1 MCIRDRTSSVTID
14 SADGTFGFIVG
25 GNQLTG
31 GELNG
36 FGGTSVTI
44 QNGTFSMWICG
55 GSVAG
60 GDAAAQVMGNTNV
73 TITGGTFNGT
83 GVFGGGFVQ
92 ENGTLNQVGNT
103 NVTISGGTFAG
114 NIYGG
119 HGATNKDASPN
130 GVLFG
135 NTNITISGGIF
146 NGNIYGGG
154 FDQSKVQGDTHITF
168 TGTAGADF
176 SVNGIIDGDAS
187 NARYWSKGSFVT
199 GDRYLTFDAFTGEFG
214 ATLITNIDQM
224 EVTGGSDVNLKNQ
237 LDLSEVSQW
246 EFDFGSSLEGFAQ
259 NDLAGDTLVL
269 SGWEDQLGD
278 EGWTVMSG
286 SSITG
291 FGEMEVTNG
300 SNLIFAWNA
309 DEQYYLGSIGDEQF
323 KLSMEDGAM
332 KLAKLA

>member
-1 MCIRDRTSSVTID
+1 MP
-14 SADGTFGFIVG
+14 A
-25 GNQLTG
+25 TG
-31 GELNG
+31 
-36 FGGTSVTI
+36 
-44 QNGTFSMWICG
+44 
-55 GSVAG
+55 
-60 GDAAAQVMGNTNV
+60 
-73 TITGGTFNGT
+73 
-83 GVFGGGFVQ
+83 
-92 ENGTLNQVGNT
+92 
-103 NVTISGGTFAG
+103 
-114 NIYGG
+114 
-119 HGATNKDASPN
+119 
-130 GVLFG
+130 
-135 NTNITISGGIF
+135 
-146 NGNIYGGG
+146 
-154 FDQSKVQGDTHITF
+154 
-168 TGTAGADF
+168 
-176 SVNGIIDGDAS
+176 
-187 NARYWSKGSFVT
+187 ARARS
-199 GDRYLTFDAFTGEFG
+199 YLTFDAFTGEFG